1 MFRPAT
7 RSPRAMQRFTRSG
20 WWPSRRPH
28 YLAAPRNHAYRAPWL
43 HGLQG
48 CASGGSLRKGDRV
61 EHLRPRRYVPSGP
74 RKAPRRSGRT
84 WVRAATVIGAVA
96 LFSVILPGG
105 IGGAAPGQPAPTLK
119 DLVARARVL
128 SNEINS
134 LNEQYNGLRIQLEQA
149 RTESR
154 VA

>member
-1 MFRPAT
+1 M
-7 RSPRAMQRFTRSG
+7 
-20 WWPSRRPH
+20 
-28 YLAAPRNHAYRAPWL
+28 
-43 HGLQG
+43 
-48 CASGGSLRKGDRV
+48 

-84 WVRAATVIGAVA
+84 WGRAATVIGALA
-96 LFSVILPGG
+96 LFSFILPGG

-119 DLVARARVL
+119 DLVARAKVL

-154 VA
+154 VAAQTYVLDDSRLGAGKRPARRSAPRPWTRYAPVRAGSAARCTARSGC